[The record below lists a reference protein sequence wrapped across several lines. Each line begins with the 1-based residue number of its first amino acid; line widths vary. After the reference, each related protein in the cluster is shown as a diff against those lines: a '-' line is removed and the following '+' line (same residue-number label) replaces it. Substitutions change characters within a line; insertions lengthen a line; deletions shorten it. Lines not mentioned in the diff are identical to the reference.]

1 MSGLDTLAEQGLDLQ
16 LLESSSKAELIEW
29 HPASG
34 SKPDADAIVLLWIV
48 PNPAQ
53 GMHAPAGW
61 EAGFWD
67 GENWRL
73 AESGGLADGA
83 VTHWAAPEGPVA

>member
-1 MSGLDTLAEQGLDLQ
+1 MTTEQLQ
-16 LLESSSKAELIEW
+16 W

-34 SKPDADAIVLLWIV
+34 SKPDAYSVVLLWLT
-48 PNPAQ
+48 PDPKR

-67 GENWRL
+67 GEVWRL
-73 AESGGLADGA
+73 AESGGKAAGT
-83 VTHWAAPEGPVA
+83 VTHWAMPEGPVA